1 MQSIGFLGL
10 GKMGAVM
17 APRFI
22 DAGFELTVWNRS
34 AEKARPLADAGA
46 AVASSPADVAAAA
59 DVIISILRDDAA
71 AENVFR
77 GRDGLLSVDVA
88 GKLFIEMSTLRP
100 ATARSLAERCE
111 QQGAAFIDA
120 PVSGTVAPA
129 KDGKLMALVGGAE
142 ADVER
147 ARPILDVLTRRIVH
161 AGPVGQGD
169 MLKLVL
175 NLPLAVYWQSLAEAT
190 ALGAAGGLELA
201 TMLDAMAD
209 SGAATKVLPL
219 KAPLIIEG
227 SDYVAF
233 DIATMEKDARSIVE
247 TGAAFGVPMPTT
259 SAALATYAAAN
270 AEGLGAADAVAI
282 VRRLCDEF
290 GTED

>member
-22 DAGFELTVWNRS
+22 DAGFALTVWNRS
-34 AEKARPLADAGA
+34 ADKAQPLSDAGA
-46 AVASSPADVAAAA
+46 AVASTPANVVAAA
-59 DVIISILRDDAA
+59 DIVISMLRDDAA
-71 AENVFR
+71 AEQVFL
-77 GRDGLLSVDVA
+77 GRDGLLSGNVA

-100 ATARSLAERCE
+100 ETARSLAERCK
-111 QQGAAFIDA
+111 QQQAAFIDA

-129 KDGKLMALVGGAE
+129 KEGKLMALVGGSD
-142 ADVER
+142 ADIER
-147 ARPILDVLTRRIVH
+147 ARPVLDVLTRRIVH

-209 SGAATKVLPL
+209 SGAAIKVLPL
-219 KAPLIIEG
+219 KIPLIIEG

-247 TGAAFGVPMPTT
+247 TGNAFGVPMPAT
-259 SAALATYAAAN
+259 SASLETYAAAN

-282 VRRLCDEF
+282 VRRLSDNY
-290 GTED
+290 GAAD